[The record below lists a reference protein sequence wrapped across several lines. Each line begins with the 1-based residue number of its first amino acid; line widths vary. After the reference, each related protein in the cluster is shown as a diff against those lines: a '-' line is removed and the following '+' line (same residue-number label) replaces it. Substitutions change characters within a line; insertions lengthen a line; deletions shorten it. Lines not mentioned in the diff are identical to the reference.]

1 MVIAD
6 EGGKV
11 VRARRPS
18 GEALRMLEAGGGG
31 LVEETTGNNLSG
43 NNLPG
48 NSLPGNNLPGN
59 SLSGN
64 SLSGNNLPDKGV
76 GNGLE
81 EMVDD
86 NKRLQVGME
95 ELDKQW
101 HCLRDT
107 LQNLA

>member
-1 MVIAD
+1 MLAD

-11 VRARRPS
+11 VRARCPS
-18 GEALRMLEAGGGG
+18 REALRMLEAGGGG
-31 LVEETTGNNLSG
+31 LVEEATGNT
-43 NNLPG
+43 LPG
-48 NSLPGNNLPGN
+48 NSLPGNNLPG
-59 SLSGN
+59 
-64 SLSGNNLPDKGV
+64 KGV

-101 HCLRDT
+101 HC
-107 LQNLA
+107 

>member
-1 MVIAD
+1 MIAD

-11 VRARRPS
+11 VRARSPS
-18 GEALRMLEAGGGG
+18 REALRMLEAGGGG
-31 LVEETTGNNLSG
+31 LVEEATG

-59 SLSGN
+59 
-64 SLSGNNLPDKGV
+64 NLPGKGV
-76 GNGLE
+76 GNVLE

-86 NKRLQVGME
+86 NKRLQVRME

-101 HCLRDT
+101 HC
-107 LQNLA
+107 

>member
-1 MVIAD
+1 MIAD

-11 VRARRPS
+11 VRARSPS
-18 GEALRMLEAGGGG
+18 REALRMLEAGGGG
-31 LVEETTGNNLSG
+31 LVEEATG

-64 SLSGNNLPDKGV
+64 SLSGNNLPGKGI
-76 GNGLE
+76 GNGME

-101 HCLRDT
+101 HC
-107 LQNLA
+107 